1 MDMGTGG
8 SRRCAH
14 DERGQVVVLFA
25 LLLPVL
31 FALGAIVLDVGNWY
45 VHKRHLQMQVDAA
58 AFAGA
63 TKFVG
68 CSSVVGDPVAANEA
82 VRASALTY
90 AGDTNRVPTPA
101 DTFNTQVQEPADVH
115 VVINSNRYWAPGDD
129 TTQGIGLDDTLDAD
143 NNPLTPGD
151 PCTTKTLDV
160 KATDHEVPLLW
171 GLLPAS
177 PSPKT
182 KARVE
187 IQQVLE
193 QAGMLPWAVPDIEPA
208 AVAALFVDENT
219 GVVTDW
225 QRLCNTSVCMGLPTP
240 DDKLSYWATPALQ
253 DPVDLVGENMGV
265 VILVSKENPTPSLT
279 TGAGALTTMCTQSPG
294 LVACH
299 GGDGNQ
305 DGLSFIHG
313 WSQLPGGTRASPQI
327 RDVWVRSRTC
337 DDDLSAPYFLR
348 AGDCDLGVEAV
359 IDFGVEGDPSIA
371 QPVGASAVVT
381 LDAPGCRGQGCGM
394 EYVGPAPCCSPTD
407 GLWETPLTSSA
418 NVGTAVGRT
427 NFSIE
432 WGTELLDGSSRSGTF
447 GGVAHPYV
455 ADERSGPV
463 EYLELTTDE
472 PGVPDANSRN
482 SGPDR
487 SVVVTV
493 GLRKPLQIEDPLAPP
508 MLLRVASPSGSQN
521 QALDCDKAFNFRTE
535 IENGC
540 QTTYRVNYFDWSEPK
555 DGTYEWADILCDAY
569 ANGDLPPQEIVN
581 DPPPNCVAIETG
593 DKLGQL
599 RQGLQARFETPDCHA
614 NNWPKDQPP
623 EGRGPED
630 EAAIDAFFAPGG
642 YDFANDPRY
651 VTLIMTDFGTF
662 QSSGSDQV
670 PVKYF
675 AGFYVTGWDRQG
687 NVKPCLDNDP
697 HPWYGDAY
705 RQSLDN
711 GDVWGH
717 FVNLVVFSSTGRGS
731 DELCNFDGIGNCIAV
746 LVE

>member
-1 MDMGTGG
+1 
-8 SRRCAH
+8 
-14 DERGQVVVLFA
+14 VFVA

-31 FALGAIVLDVGNWY
+31 FGLGAIVMDIGNWY
-45 VHKRHLQMQVDAA
+45 VHKRHLQTQVDAA
-58 AFAGA
+58 ALAGA

-68 CSSVVGDPVAANEA
+68 CSSVVGDPVAANA
-82 VRASALTY
+82 AIRASALTY

-101 DTFNTQVQEPADVH
+101 DTFNTQVQQPADVH
-115 VVINSNRYWAPGDD
+115 VVLNSTRYWAQGDD
-129 TTQGIGLDDTLDAD
+129 TTQGIGLDDTLDPD
-143 NNPLTPGD
+143 GNPLTPGD

-160 KATDHEVPLLW
+160 KATDDEAPLLW

-177 PSPKT
+177 PSPKS

-225 QRLCNTSVCMGLPTP
+225 QLLCNTSVCMGLPTP
-240 DDKLSYWATPALQ
+240 DDNLSYWATPALQ

-305 DGLSFIHG
+305 DGISFIHG
-313 WSQLPGGTRASPQI
+313 WSQLPGGTRAAPQI
-327 RDVWVRSRTC
+327 RDVWVQDLTC
-337 DDDLSAPYFLR
+337 GDDLSAPYFLR

-359 IDFGVEGDPSIA
+359 IDFGVEGDPSLA
-371 QPVGASAVVT
+371 QPVGASAEAT
-381 LDAPGCRGQGCGM
+381 LDAPGCQGQGCRM
-394 EYVGPAPCCSPTD
+394 EYVGPAPCCTTTD
-407 GLWETPLTSSA
+407 SLWRTTSSA
-418 NVGTAVGRT
+418 SVGTSVGRT
-427 NFSIE
+427 NFSIDWE
-432 WGTELLDGSSRSGTF
+432 TELLDGSSRSGTF
-447 GGVAHPYV
+447 GGVAHPFV
-455 ADERSGPV
+455 ANENSGPV
-463 EYLELTTDE
+463 EYLKLTTYE
-472 PGVPDANSRN
+472 PGVLDANSRN

-493 GLRKPLQIEDPLAPP
+493 GFVKPLRLEDPLAPP

-521 QALDCDKAFNFRTE
+521 QAFDCDKAFNFQTE

-555 DGTYEWADILCDAY
+555 DGTDEWADILCDGY
-569 ANGDLPPQEIVN
+569 GVGDLPPNEIVN
-581 DPPPNCVAIETG
+581 DPAPDCVAVETG
-593 DKLGQL
+593 DKIGQF
-599 RQGLQARFETPDCHA
+599 RRGLEQRFETPDCFA
-614 NNWPKDQPP
+614 NNWPQ
-623 EGRGPED
+623 EED
-630 EAAIDAFFAPGG
+630 EVDGFFDPEG

-651 VTLIMTDFGTF
+651 VTLIITDMTAF
-662 QSSGSDQV
+662 QSSGNDQV

-675 AGFYVTGWDRQG
+675 AGFYVTGWDVQG
-687 NVKPCLDNDP
+687 QPKPCLDNDP
-697 HPWYGDAY
+697 HPWYGENY
-705 RQSLDN
+705 RRSLDN

-717 FVNLVVFSSTGRGS
+717 FVNLVVFSSTGAGS